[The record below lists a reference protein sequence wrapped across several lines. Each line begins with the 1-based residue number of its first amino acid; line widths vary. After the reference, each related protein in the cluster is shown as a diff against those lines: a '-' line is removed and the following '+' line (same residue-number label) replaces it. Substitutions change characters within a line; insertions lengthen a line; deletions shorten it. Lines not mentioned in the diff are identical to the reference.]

1 LFNAA
6 STSFSLLSMVR
17 SKLSDLEFFSFL
29 NIEKNNQSS
38 FKKFKIVNKYFSKK
52 KIIKKNVF
60 KFFFKNSK
68 FPRFFKKGVLP
79 LLNSF

>member
-1 LFNAA
+1 
-6 STSFSLLSMVR
+6 
-17 SKLSDLEFFSFL
+17 L